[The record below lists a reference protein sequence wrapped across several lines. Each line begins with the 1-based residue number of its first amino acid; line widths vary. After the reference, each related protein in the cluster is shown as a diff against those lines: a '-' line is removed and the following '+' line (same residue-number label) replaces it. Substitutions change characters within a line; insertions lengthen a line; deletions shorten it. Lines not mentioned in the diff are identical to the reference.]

1 MTDVKRNYSDIVS
14 LPVDNADLD
23 SGNDLKKLH
32 TKPGRKQ
39 IETEPKSKRTAQNR
53 AAQRAYR
60 ERKER
65 KMQELEEKVKMLEDE
80 NVRATTETDFL
91 QAQVN
96 ILKNELAK
104 YRGTTDFLDLNLPTT
119 VGHLSHPHTNKEY
132 SAAAA
137 AAASQQQQQQAKDQN
152 VGSGR
157 ANSASSRSSGLD
169 RASSNSSISTLS
181 PNFSF
186 GLPWSKEN
194 LKYLKQQQEKLLQL
208 HQTHQKQ
215 QKQPRADATKPASDS
230 SYNTCPDLVS
240 GSSTSTTPLDDNI
253 LVSPDSNSSSINSNR
268 PNINF
273 AEKFEE
279 EIDPF
284 CSKLNEAC
292 GTRANPIPKQQQQQ
306 QQQQYQKQQQ
316 QQHLHPSTSSIPGQ
330 SVNSTMHSQY
340 NSPLSY
346 LLPSSTT
353 NSAHN
358 VNTPHNTTSIAPDQS
373 KNNYMNDAF
382 FNNLS
387 GLDDPEF
394 NFNILDNK
402 YSTDDPLSFLNDMN
416 GTPHTSN
423 DGKYNNSNVNNNNN
437 NIPSFDAALA
447 FDDSF
452 KPHQTA
458 TSEREIDPMSF
469 LTTEESMY
477 DFTNKVGGQNDI
489 NTNFNFND
497 FIKDSIPERKDST
510 PRTGPGVESYNG
522 NSVGNSNINNDDDE
536 DDEEN
541 DIVPAPQ
548 QTMKCSE
555 IWDRITSHPRYTE
568 LDIDGLCSEL
578 KSKAKCS
585 EKGVVINTTDVN
597 ELLGKSAK

>member
-14 LPVDNADLD
+14 PPVDNADLD

-137 AAASQQQQQQAKDQN
+137 AASQQQQQQAKDQN

-194 LKYLKQQQEKLLQL
+194 LKYLKQQQEKLLQV

-253 LVSPDSNSSSINSNR
+253 LVSPDSNSSSIGSNR

-292 GTRANPIPKQQQQQ
+292 GTRANPILNNNNNNNNNNNPVAME
-306 QQQQYQKQQQ
+306 
-316 QQHLHPSTSSIPGQ
+316 QQHLHPSTSSIPDNLLILQCIRSIIRRCRICYPHPLLIVLTMSIHHTIPPQ
-330 SVNSTMHSQY
+330 SHPIS
-340 NSPLSY
+340 
-346 LLPSSTT
+346 
-353 NSAHN
+353 
-358 VNTPHNTTSIAPDQS
+358 
-373 KNNYMNDAF
+373 
-382 FNNLS
+382 
-387 GLDDPEF
+387 
-394 NFNILDNK
+394 
-402 YSTDDPLSFLNDMN
+402 
-416 GTPHTSN
+416 
-423 DGKYNNSNVNNNNN
+423 
-437 NIPSFDAALA
+437 
-447 FDDSF
+447 
-452 KPHQTA
+452 
-458 TSEREIDPMSF
+458 
-469 LTTEESMY
+469 
-477 DFTNKVGGQNDI
+477 
-489 NTNFNFND
+489 
-497 FIKDSIPERKDST
+497 
-510 PRTGPGVESYNG
+510 PRT
-522 NSVGNSNINNDDDE
+522 
-536 DDEEN
+536 
-541 DIVPAPQ
+541 
-548 QTMKCSE
+548 
-555 IWDRITSHPRYTE
+555 
-568 LDIDGLCSEL
+568 
-578 KSKAKCS
+578 
-585 EKGVVINTTDVN
+585 TT
-597 ELLGKSAK
+597 